1 MDDIRKCSRRLTNAI
16 IKIDNIEGAI
26 DSDNTV
32 SNSELCLM
40 YALDD
45 EMSHSQKQIVKEWEI
60 SRSTLNTIVKKWE
73 KENLLI
79 LNKISG
85 KRREKE
91 ICLTEKGREKAKNVL
106 KINYAAEDGAL
117 QKTIEK
123 YSDTFIEA
131 LEYYA
136 EALKAEYDNIK

>member
-1 MDDIRKCSRRLTNAI
+1 MGDVRKYSRRLTNAI
-16 IKIDNIEGAI
+16 IKIDNIEYAI

-45 EMSHSQKQIVKEWEI
+45 EIPHSQKQIAQQWGI
-60 SRSTLNTIVKKWE
+60 SRTTLNTIVKKWE
-73 KENLLI
+73 REGLLV

-85 KRREKE
+85 KRCEKE
-91 ICLTEKGREKAKNVL
+91 ICLTEKGSQKAKNVL

-136 EALKAEYDNIK
+136 EALEAEYDNIK